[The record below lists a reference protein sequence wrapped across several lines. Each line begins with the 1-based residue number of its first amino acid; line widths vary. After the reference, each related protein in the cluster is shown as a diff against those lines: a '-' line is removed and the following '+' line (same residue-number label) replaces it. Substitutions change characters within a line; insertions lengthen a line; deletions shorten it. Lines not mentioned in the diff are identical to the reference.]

1 MAFSMKQNDTSPAIA
16 AYLLDQDE
24 NPIDLT
30 ACTVRFIMRKRGETN
45 YKVYQ
50 TVTIVDE
57 DTGRIRYNWDA
68 ADTDEAG
75 TFDAEFEVTYS
86 DGTIETFPNDT
97 YVTVNILDDLG

>member
-1 MAFSMKQNDTSPAIA
+1 MAFSLKQNDTSPAIA

-30 ACTVRFIMRKRGETN
+30 QCTVRFIMRKRGEEA

-57 DTGRIRYNWDA
+57 DSGRIRYNWSA
-68 ADTDEAG
+68 ADTDTAG